1 MIGCQVLPSVAKQGQ
16 ICYNLGSDGH
26 YHKLRGVK
34 QMRAIFKALVAI
46 VLVAVIAGVS
56 FLAGFGV
63 NQLIGPTQVQPR
75 AGEPEQFKL
84 FWEAWQIVEEEFFGP
99 LPDPQEF
106 TYGAIRGTLR
116 ALDDP
121 ATILVEPMTSEDQM
135 LELSGAYEGIGA
147 LVSVDD
153 KDQVIIVS
161 PFDGSPAMQ
170 AGIRAGDV
178 VLMVDDVVVT
188 GMPLEDAVR
197 LIRGPKGTRVRLT
210 IMREEEAEPLV
221 IEIIRDKVE
230 LATVGGMV
238 LEDDIGYVR
247 IALFSERTSQELKET
262 LRELLDENVSGLILD
277 LRNNP
282 GGVFPSAA
290 IEVTSQFL
298 DEGIITYE
306 QYSDGQEQAYSVER
320 GGLATDIPLV
330 VLVNQGTASNSEVV
344 VGAIQDH
351 GRGVLIGEQTF
362 GKGSVQ
368 RVHEL
373 SDGSGLHVTIALL
386 LTPDRHPIHEEG
398 LTPDIVVPFTEEDF
412 LQGRDPQL
420 ERAIEYLQ
428 TGR

>member
-1 MIGCQVLPSVAKQGQ
+1 
-16 ICYNLGSDGH
+16 
-26 YHKLRGVK
+26 
-34 QMRAIFKALVAI
+34 MRTFLKALVAI
-46 VLVAVIAGVS
+46 VLVAMIAGAS

-63 NQLIGPTQVQPR
+63 NEFIGPAQVRLR
-75 AGEPEQFKL
+75 AEEPEQFDL
-84 FWEAWQIVEEEFFGP
+84 FWEAWQIVEQEFFGE
-99 LPDPQEF
+99 LPDPKEL
-106 TYGAIRGTLR
+106 TYGAIRGSLR
-116 ALDDP
+116 TLDDP

-153 KDQVIIVS
+153 NDQVIIVS

-170 AGIRAGDV
+170 AGIRAGDI

-188 GMPLEDAVR
+188 GMPLEEAVR
-197 LIRGPKGTRVRLT
+197 LIRGPKGTRVLLT
-210 IMREEEAEPLV
+210 IIREEGDEPLV
-221 IEIIRDKVE
+221 IEVIRDRVE
-230 LATVGGMV
+230 LATVGGLV
-238 LEDDIGYVR
+238 LEDDIGYIR
-247 IALFSERTSQELKET
+247 IALFSERTSTELKET
-262 LRELLDENVSGLILD
+262 LQELMAEDLSGLILD

-298 DEGIITYE
+298 DRGIITYE
-306 QYSDGQEQAYSVER
+306 QYSDGREQAYSAER

-344 VGAIQDH
+344 VGALQDH

-386 LTPDRHPIHEEG
+386 FTPDHHPIHEEG

-420 ERAIEYLQ
+420 ERAIEYLE

>member
-1 MIGCQVLPSVAKQGQ
+1 
-16 ICYNLGSDGH
+16 
-26 YHKLRGVK
+26 
-34 QMRAIFKALVAI
+34 MRTVFKALVAI
-46 VLVAVIAGVS
+46 VLVAMIAGAS

-63 NQLIGPTQVQPR
+63 NQFIGPTRIQPR
-75 AGEPEQFKL
+75 AGEPEQFDL
-84 FWEAWQIVEEEFFGP
+84 FWEAWQIIEQEFFGE
-99 LPDPQEF
+99 LPDPKEL
-106 TYGAIRGTLR
+106 TYGAIQGALR

-121 ATILVEPMTSEDQM
+121 ATMLVEPMPSEDQM
-135 LELSGAYEGIGA
+135 IDLRGAYEGIGA
-147 LVSVDD
+147 LVAVDD
-153 KDQVIIVS
+153 EDQIVIVS

-170 AGIRAGDV
+170 AGVRAGDI
-178 VLMVDDVVVT
+178 VLKVDDVAVT
-188 GMPLEDAVR
+188 GMPLGEAVR
-197 LIRGPKGTRVRLT
+197 LIRGPKGTTVHLT
-210 IMREEEAEPLV
+210 IMREEEAAPLV
-221 IEIIRDKVE
+221 IEVIRDEVE

-247 IALFSERTSQELKET
+247 ISLFSERTSQELEET
-262 LRELLDENVSGLILD
+262 LRELMEEDLSGLILD

-298 DEGIITYE
+298 DEGIVVY
-306 QYSDGQEQAYSVER
+306 QQFSDGREQAHRAER

-368 RVHEL
+368 RVYEL
-373 SDGSGLHVTIALL
+373 SDGAGLHVTIALL
-386 LTPDRHPIHEEG
+386 LTPDRHPFHGVG

-412 LQGRDPQL
+412 LQGMDPQL
-420 ERAIEYLQ
+420 ERAIEYLE

>member
-1 MIGCQVLPSVAKQGQ
+1 
-16 ICYNLGSDGH
+16 
-26 YHKLRGVK
+26 
-34 QMRAIFKALVAI
+34 MRTFLKALAAI
-46 VLVAVIAGVS
+46 VLVAMIAGAS

-63 NQLIGPTQVQPR
+63 NQLISPTQIHPR
-75 AGEPEQFKL
+75 AGESEQFEL
-84 FWEAWQIVEEEFFGP
+84 FWEAWQIIEQEFFGE
-99 LPDPQEF
+99 LPDPEEF
-106 TYGAIRGTLR
+106 TYGSIRGALR
-116 ALDDP
+116 TLDDP
-121 ATILVEPMTSEDQM
+121 ATILVEPVPSEDQM
-135 LELSGAYEGIGA
+135 IDLRGAYEGIGA
-147 LVSVDD
+147 LVAVDD
-153 KDQVIIVS
+153 EDQIVIVS

-170 AGIRAGDV
+170 AGVRAGDV
-178 VLMVDDVVVT
+178 VLKIDDVAVT
-188 GMPLEDAVR
+188 GMSLGEAVR
-197 LIRGPKGTRVRLT
+197 LIRGPKGSTVRLT
-210 IMREEEAEPLV
+210 IIREEEAAPLV
-221 IEIIRDKVE
+221 IEVVRDEVE

-247 IALFSERTSQELKET
+247 ISLFSERTSRELKET
-262 LRELLDENVSGLILD
+262 LQELMEENLSGLILD

-298 DEGIITYE
+298 DEGVIVY
-306 QYSDGQEQAYSVER
+306 QQFNDGREQAHRAER

-373 SDGSGLHVTIALL
+373 SDGSGLHVTMALL
-386 LTPDRHPIHEEG
+386 LTPDRHPINGEG
-398 LTPDIVVPFTEEDF
+398 LTPDIVVPFTEEEF
-412 LQGRDPQL
+412 IQGMDPQL
-420 ERAIEYLQ
+420 ERAIEYLE

>member
-1 MIGCQVLPSVAKQGQ
+1 
-16 ICYNLGSDGH
+16 
-26 YHKLRGVK
+26 
-34 QMRAIFKALVAI
+34 MRTFLKALVAI
-46 VLVAVIAGVS
+46 VLVAVIAGAS

-63 NQLIGPTQVQPR
+63 NRLISPTQIR
-75 AGEPEQFKL
+75 LKASEPAQFDL
-84 FWEAWQIVEEEFFGP
+84 FWEAWQIVEQEFFGE
-99 LPDPQEF
+99 LPDPKEL
-106 TYGAIRGTLR
+106 TYGAIQGALR
-116 ALDDP
+116 TLDDP
-121 ATILVEPMTSEDQM
+121 ATILVEPITSEDQM
-135 LELSGAYEGIGA
+135 LELSGVYEGIGA
-147 LVSVDD
+147 IVSVDD

-178 VLMVDDVVVT
+178 VLMVDDVAVT

-210 IMREEEAEPLV
+210 IVREDGAEPVV
-221 IEIIRDKVE
+221 IEVIRDKVE

-247 IALFSERTSQELKET
+247 IALFSERTGTELEETLQELME
-262 LRELLDENVSGLILD
+262 ENLSGLILD

-306 QYSDGQEQAYSVER
+306 QYSDGQEQAYRVER

-330 VLVNQGTASNSEVV
+330 ILVNQGTASNSEVV
-344 VGAIQDH
+344 VGALQDH
-351 GRGVLIGEQTF
+351 GRGVLIGEKTF

-386 LTPDRHPIHEEG
+386 LTPDRHPINGEG
-398 LTPDIVVPFTEEDF
+398 LTPDIVVPFTEEDYS
-412 LQGRDPQL
+412 QGRDPQL
-420 ERAIEYLQ
+420 ERAMEYLK
-428 TGR
+428 TGQ